1 MSKNAKEII
10 KNYLDIKEEKL
21 NFDNYI
27 GSGAAFI
34 VTPVNS
40 GWVFTREILS
50 EDHQLIESSAK
61 EFGKNRILPVTEKLN
76 VLNKELSLEIF
87 KEVGELGF
95 LGVDIPEQYG
105 GMMLDKV
112 TACLVVEGLCT
123 GKNASINVTISAHS
137 GIATLPIVW
146 YGNEE
151 QKQKYLPK
159 MASGE
164 WMGCYA
170 LTEPNAGSDAMA
182 GEMTAKLNDDKTHY
196 ILNGQKIYI
205 TNGSWSDVCVTFA
218 KVDGAKY
225 TAFIVDKDCKGW
237 SVGEEE
243 HKMGIKGSSTT
254 TLFFEDCMVPVEN
267 VLGKVGQ
274 GGPIAFNGLYVGRY
288 KLGAASSAGSKGA
301 IQDALKFANDRKQFN
316 RPISKFGML
325 QKKFADMVIRSW
337 EADSVVYMTAG
348 SIDKSLEN
356 ISCDDDKYFEILQK
370 SIEDHAIEASISKI
384 IGSEALW
391 KNVDDGV
398 QILGG
403 AGFIEEYGFAVTYR
417 DERINR
423 IFEGTNEINRLI
435 IGGYTLKK
443 SILEELPIRN
453 MMSRY
458 KNDSWVNLVQIDNS
472 DMKESC
478 NIIEFCRTALLFT
491 LNELILKYGQDF
503 KNEQWVLEPFADMVI
518 SLSIM
523 DTGFKRVKALNT
535 DTEKYKNM
543 LTVMNASVFNRYNE
557 FVTNCRIVLR
567 NLDEKDKKRLSLFND
582 RLNELEVRHDI
593 IKLKQD
599 IIDVLYVKKEYYLD

>member
-1 MSKNAKEII
+1 MSSSTKNMIDE
-10 KNYLDIKEEKL
+10 YLSIKEEEL
-21 NFDNYI
+21 NHDEFI
-27 GSGAAFI
+27 GAGAAFI
-34 VTPVNS
+34 ITPVDS
-40 GWVFTREILS
+40 GHVFTRENLS

-76 VLNKELSLEIF
+76 VLNKDLSLEIF
-87 KEVGELGF
+87 REVGELGF
-95 LGVDIPEQYG
+95 LGVDIPEEYG

-151 QKQKYLPK
+151 QKKKYLPK

-182 GEMTAKLNDDKTHY
+182 GEMTARLNDDKTHY

-205 TNGSWSDVCVTFA
+205 TNGSWSDICVTFA
-218 KVDGAKY
+218 KVDGGKY
-225 TAFIVDKDCKGW
+225 TAFIVDKECKGW

-254 TLFFEDCMVPVEN
+254 TLFFEDCEVPLEN
-267 VLGKVGQ
+267 VLGEVGQ

-301 IQDALKFANDRKQFN
+301 IEEALKFANDREQFN
-316 RPISKFGML
+316 RPISRFGML

-337 EADSVVYMTAG
+337 EADTVVYMTAG

-356 ISCDDDKYFEILQK
+356 VSCDDDKYFDILQK

-384 IGSEALW
+384 VGSEALW
-391 KNVDDGV
+391 KNIDDGV

-403 AGFIEEYGFAVTYR
+403 AGFIEEYGFAVMYR

-443 SILEELPIRN
+443 SILEELPIRS
-453 MMSRY
+453 MISRY
-458 KNDSWVNLVQIDNS
+458 KSDVWGNDVSVTEELQQ
-472 DMKESC
+472 SC
-478 NIIEFCRTALLFT
+478 TVIEFCRTAMLFT

-518 SLSIM
+518 CLSLM
-523 DTGFKRVKALNT
+523 DTGFKRVRQL
-535 DTEKYKNM
+535 DPSSEKYKNM
-543 LTVMNASVFNRYNE
+543 LVVMNASVCNRYNE
-557 FVTNCRIVLR
+557 FVNHCRMVLE
-567 NLDEKDKKRLSLFND
+567 NIDSDEGLLLKTFED
-582 RLNELEVRHDI
+582 RLNRISFKQNLIDLK
-593 IKLKQD
+593 KL
-599 IIDVLYVKKEYYLD
+599 IVEVLYNKKEYYLD

>member
-1 MSKNAKEII
+1 MSKSSNEII
-10 KNYLDIKEEKL
+10 KEYLSIKEDEL
-21 NFDNYI
+21 NHDDYI
-27 GSGAAFI
+27 GSGGAFFI
-34 VTPVNS
+34 TPATS
-40 GWVFTREILS
+40 GQVFTRENLT
-50 EDHQLIESSAK
+50 EDHQLIESTAK
-61 EFGKNRILPVTEKLN
+61 EFGRNRILPVSDKLN
-76 VLNKELSLEIF
+76 VLNKDLSLEIF

-95 LGVDIPEQYG
+95 LGVDIPEEYG

-112 TACLVVEGLCT
+112 TACLVVEGLCS

-146 YGNEE
+146 YGSEK
-151 QKQKYLPK
+151 QKKKYLPR

-182 GEMTAKLNDDKTHY
+182 GETTARLNDEKTHY

-205 TNGSWSDVCVTFA
+205 TNGSWADICVTFA
-218 KVDGAKY
+218 KVSGDKY
-225 TAFIVDKDCKGW
+225 TAFIVDKDCQGW

-267 VLGKVGQ
+267 VLGEVGQ

-288 KLGAASSAGSKGA
+288 KLGAASSAGSKWVIA
-301 IQDALKFANDRKQFN
+301 EALKFANDRKQFN

-337 EADSVVYMTAG
+337 ESDTFVYMTAG
-348 SIDKSLEN
+348 SIDKSLERVSHDEKN
-356 ISCDDDKYFEILQK
+356 YFEILQK
-370 SIEDHAIEASISKI
+370 SIEDHAIEASIAKI

-391 KNVDDGV
+391 KNIDEGV

-403 AGFIEEYGFAVTYR
+403 AGFIEEYGFAAMYR

-443 SILEELPIRN
+443 AILEELPIRN
-453 MMSRY
+453 LSSRFRE
-458 KNDSWVNLVQIDNS
+458 DSWITQLISKNK
-472 DMKESC
+472 DMQDSL

-518 SLSIM
+518 CFSLM
-523 DTGFKRVKALNT
+523 DTGYKRVRQLDST
-535 DTEKYKNM
+535 TEKYSNM
-543 LTVMNASVFNRYNE
+543 LIVMKASICNRYNE
-557 FVTNCRIVLR
+557 FLNHCRMTLNYIDDGDVFLSTLENKLQDVTLNQ
-567 NLDEKDKKRLSLFND
+567 NLIE
-582 RLNELEVRHDI
+582 
-593 IKLKQD
+593 LKQS
-599 IIDVLYVKKEYYLD
+599 IVEVLYNKKEYYLD

>member
-1 MSKNAKEII
+1 MSKTSSEMINE
-10 KNYLDIKEEKL
+10 YLDIKEEKL
-21 NFDNYI
+21 NHDDYI
-27 GSGAAFI
+27 GVGSAFI
-34 VTPVNS
+34 VTPVDS
-40 GWVFTREILS
+40 GQVFTRENLS

-61 EFGKNRILPVTEKLN
+61 EFGNNRILPVTEKLN

-95 LGVDIPEQYG
+95 LGVDIPEEYG

-151 QKQKYLPK
+151 QKKKYLPK

-182 GEMTAKLNDDKTHY
+182 GEMTARLNDEKTHY

-218 KVDGAKY
+218 KVDGGKY
-225 TAFIVDKDCKGW
+225 TAFIVDNDCDGW

-254 TLFFEDCMVPVEN
+254 TLFFQDCMVPVKN

-301 IQDALKFANDRKQFN
+301 IVEALKFANEREQFN
-316 RPISKFGML
+316 RPISNFGML

-337 EADSVVYMTAG
+337 EADTVVYMTAG
-348 SIDKSLEN
+348 SIDNSLEKV
-356 ISCDDDKYFEILQK
+356 SHDDVKYFDILQK

-384 IGSEALW
+384 VGSEALW

-403 AGFIEEYGFAVTYR
+403 AGFIEEYGFAVMYR

-453 MMSRY
+453 VINRCKTDNWSNELEMNN
-458 KNDSWVNLVQIDNS
+458 NDLQEASNV
-472 DMKESC
+472 
-478 NIIEFCRTALLFT
+478 IEFCRTSLLYT

-518 SLSIM
+518 CLSIM
-523 DTGFKRVKALNT
+523 DTGFKRVRQLDNS
-535 DTEKYKNM
+535 TEKYKNM
-543 LTVMNASVFNRYNE
+543 LTVMNASICNRYNE
-557 FVTNCRIVLR
+557 FVNHCRIVLR
-567 NLDEKDKKRLSLFND
+567 NIDNKERSLLGLFED
-582 RLNELEVRHDI
+582 RLKDLEFNQDLI
-593 IKLKQD
+593 SLKQA
-599 IIDVLYVKKEYYLD
+599 IVEVLYNKKEYYLD